1 MGEDTARRA
10 PRTRRTALDVDLEH
24 WTFVDPEHVHLGKP
38 NKDLAHPLGILHERW
53 AQEPVASHAVRLAA
67 SLS

>member
-1 MGEDTARRA
+1 
-10 PRTRRTALDVDLEH
+10 VDLEH